1 MSRINGVGSNIPVQ
15 QVASQPLTPKTPAA
29 GPKAMGSADK
39 LELSGMSH
47 LLKSLKSND
56 IRTDKVSAIRAQI
69 EAGTYENDQKLDS
82 AIDRLLED
90 LNK

>member
-15 QVASQPLTPKTPAA
+15 QVTSQPVTPKTTAA
-29 GPKAMGSADK
+29 GPKAMGPADK

-69 EAGTYENDQKLDS
+69 EAGTYENDQKLDT
-82 AIDRLLED
+82 AVDRLLED

>member
-1 MSRINGVGSNIPVQ
+1 MSRINGVGSNIPLQ
-15 QVASQPLTPKTPAA
+15 QLTSQPVIRYASTADAKPMSTT
-29 GPKAMGSADK
+29 DK

-56 IRTDKVSAIRAQI
+56 VRTGKIADIRAQI
-69 EAGTYENDQKLDS
+69 ETGSYEDDRKLDI
-82 AIDRLLED
+82 AVDRLLDD